1 MYAVFNVLP
10 GRQIKATK
18 GETVRVDYL
27 DSRNAG
33 DTLVFDQVLM
43 LSDGSVPKIGAPFV
57 NAKVHAT
64 VVGHTRGKKVIV
76 FKKKRRVDY
85 HKMRGHK
92 QDYTTIRID
101 SIEG

>member
-10 GRQIKATK
+10 GRQVK
-18 GETVRVDYL
+18 GAAGSLVRVDYMET
-27 DSRNAG
+27 AKEG
-33 DTLVFDQVLM
+33 EKVTFDQVLL
-43 LSDGSVPKIGAPFV
+43 LSDGSKVQVGAPFV
-57 NAKVHAT
+57 KAKVHAT
-64 VVGHTRGKKVIV
+64 VVAHGRDKKIIV

-92 QDYTTIRID
+92 QRFTTLKID